1 MEPES
6 KATIKI
12 PRSLYRRL
20 QVVVDQSGFDSVTD
34 FIVYVLR
41 DLVSTS
47 VTARAKSAKT
57 DDAIEEQP
65 FTPEELEQVTE
76 RLTALGYL

>member
-1 MEPES
+1 MEQES

-20 QVVVDQSGFDSVTD
+20 QVVVDRSGFDSVTD
-34 FIVYVLR
+34 FITYVLR

-47 VTARAKSAKT
+47 VTARAKHAPATETK
-57 DDAIEEQP
+57 DDQP

-76 RLTALGYL
+76 RLRALGYL